1 MIRRI
6 LEFLGI
12 AEPEE
17 EVEERE
23 TTEEDLSRRR
33 DLLERPPLP
42 TSLVICRGMTAV
54 RFGHELAE
62 ALKGGKM
69 LILDLRGVD
78 RESGQGLLDFLHGEA
93 LSARGALHR
102 IAPGV
107 FLALP
112 NGVNAEEWEEE
123 GDRP

>member
-1 MIRRI
+1 MRKI

-17 EVEERE
+17 EVVEERE
-23 TTEEDLSRRR
+23 ATEEELARRR

-54 RFGHELAE
+54 RFGKELAE
-62 ALKGGKM
+62 ALRGGKM

-78 RESGQGLLDFLHGEA
+78 RESGQQLLDFLHGEA
-93 LSARGALHR
+93 TSARAALQR
-102 IAPGV
+102 LAPGL

-123 GDRP
+123 DRP